1 MNTNK
6 NNYQFTTKE
15 KIKTDKSFSKLKIR
29 NRNGVISYML
39 LWSEN
44 GKRKTKTIPLKYKD
58 EGITS
63 IRNRAIKMYETLI
76 DIQEG
81 IIPDPAENISV
92 TYQQLF
98 NDYIDDCKSRN
109 VKTKHIEDCQRN
121 YNNWVKSLAGN
132 IVVSDLK
139 RKNIKEVFK
148 KATKHSKSVAN
159 KTLKMIIAS
168 LNFAVDEET
177 YGIDFN
183 VGSKIKAHPDIKI
196 KRSYTDLE
204 KAKIFNELNSIE
216 LNNPER
222 YRTVGF
228 IWLLILTGARKGEI
242 AQARWEWIKDNKIII
257 PVEHHKTGQKTGEE
271 RVIYLNE
278 PAMQVINKLST
289 INPKTKTITGI
300 VTPYKLWRKI
310 TNKCNCPDIRLHD
323 LRHSFATMC
332 ISANISTRQVGALL
346 GHKSLASMQRYG
358 EVTPQISSGNVNLA
372 AEVIDA
378 QIIN

>member
-1 MNTNK
+1 MNTK
-6 NNYQFTTKE
+6 NNRHYIDTT
-15 KIKTDKSFSKLKIR
+15 KTDKTFNKLKIR
-29 NRNGVISYML
+29 NQNNKISYTL
-39 LWSEN
+39 VWYLN
-44 GKRKTKTIPLKYKD
+44 GKRKTKTIPLKFKD
-58 EGITS
+58 EGIAS

-81 IIPDPAENISV
+81 TIPDPAENISIN
-92 TYQQLF
+92 YEELF
-98 NDYIDDCKSRN
+98 NDYIEDCRSRS
-109 VKTKHIEDCQRN
+109 VTEKHIEDSKRN
-121 YNNWVKSLAGN
+121 YNNWAKSSIGN
-132 IVVSDLK
+132 IYVSDLK
-139 RKNIKEVFK
+139 RKHIKDIFK
-148 KATKHSKSVAN
+148 KVSKHSKTVAN
-159 KTLKMIIAS
+159 KTLKTIVAS

-196 KRSYTDLE
+196 KRSYTELE
-204 KAKIFNELNSIE
+204 KAAIFNELHSIE

-228 IWLLILTGARKGEI
+228 IWLLVLTGARKGEI
-242 AQARWEWIKDNKIII
+242 SKARWEWIKDNKIII
-257 PVEHHKTGQKTGEE
+257 PVDQHKTGQKTGEE

-289 INPKTKTITGI
+289 IYPRPDTITGI
-300 VTPYKLWRKI
+300 GTPYKLWKKVI
-310 TNKCNCPDIRLHD
+310 NKCNCPDIRLHD

-358 EVTPQISSGNVNLA
+358 EVTPQISSNNVKLA
-372 AEVIDA
+372 ADVINA